1 MRWFEYYD
9 ADDPLTLA
17 EAETFLAEAAADLH
31 ARAEVDWQLKE
42 LGLAAALV
50 TVVAVAALLLM
61 CKKVAEFEEMLKL
74 REAEV
79 AERFSKAALRSEVL
93 REFQRVNSEQLIV
106 EDVENEHKDV
116 AHKDEH
122 DSEDIKD
129 KKHSHHHHHKHHDHH
144 HNQDRHHKHHHHH
157 KHRDNDDP
165 RDEGEEDTDQVV
177 NIENSVVYITSS
189 PPSPSHQQ

>member
-50 TVVAVAALLLM
+50 TLVAVAALLLM

-79 AERFSKAALRSEVL
+79 AERFSKAALRGEVL
-93 REFQRVNSEQLIV
+93 KEFQRVNSEQLIV
-106 EDVENEHKDV
+106 EDVENEHKDD

-122 DSEDIKD
+122 DSEDTKD
-129 KKHSHHHHHKHHDHH
+129 KGHSHHHHHKHHH
-144 HNQDRHHKHHHHH
+144 HNQDQHH
-157 KHRDNDDP
+157 KHRHHHEHYDDH
-165 RDEGEEDTDQVV
+165 RDEDKDDTDQVV

-189 PPSPSHQQ
+189 PPSPSHHQ

>member
-61 CKKVAEFEEMLKL
+61 CKKVAEFEEMLKM

-93 REFQRVNSEQLIV
+93 REFQRVNSEQLFV
-106 EDVENEHKDV
+106 EDVENEHKDN
-116 AHKDEH
+116 HKDEH

-144 HNQDRHHKHHHHH
+144 HNQDQHHKHHHHH

>member
-50 TVVAVAALLLM
+50 TLVAVAALLLM

-79 AERFSKAALRSEVL
+79 AERFSKAALRGEVL

-106 EDVENEHKDV
+106 EDVENEHKDD
-116 AHKDEH
+116 AHKNEH
-122 DSEDIKD
+122 DSEDTTD
-129 KKHSHHHHHKHHDHH
+129 KGHHHHHHHKHHHHH
-144 HNQDRHHKHHHHH
+144 HNQDQHH
-157 KHRDNDDP
+157 KHRHHQEHHDDH
-165 RDEGEEDTDQVV
+165 RDEDKDDTDQVV

-189 PPSPSHQQ
+189 PPSPSHPQ

>member
-61 CKKVAEFEEMLKL
+61 CKKVAEFEEMLKM

-106 EDVENEHKDV
+106 EDVENEHKDN
-116 AHKDEH
+116 HKDEH
-122 DSEDIKD
+122 YSEDIKD
-129 KKHSHHHHHKHHDHH
+129 KKHSYHHHHKHHDHH
-144 HNQDRHHKHHHHH
+144 HNQDQHHKHHHHH
-157 KHRDNDDP
+157 KHRDNDDH

-189 PPSPSHQQ
+189 PPSPSHHQ

>member
-61 CKKVAEFEEMLKL
+61 CKKVAEFEEMLKM

-106 EDVENEHKDV
+106 EDVENEHKDN
-116 AHKDEH
+116 HKDEH

-129 KKHSHHHHHKHHDHH
+129 KKHSHPHHHKHHDHH
-144 HNQDRHHKHHHHH
+144 HNQDQHHKHHHHH

>member
-61 CKKVAEFEEMLKL
+61 CKKVAEFEEMLKM
-74 REAEV
+74 REVEV

-106 EDVENEHKDV
+106 EDVENEHKDN
-116 AHKDEH
+116 HKDEH

-129 KKHSHHHHHKHHDHH
+129 KKHSHPHHHKHHDHH
-144 HNQDRHHKHHHHH
+144 HNQDQHHKHHHHH

-165 RDEGEEDTDQVV
+165 RYEGEEDTDQVV

>member
-50 TVVAVAALLLM
+50 TLVAVAALLLM

-79 AERFSKAALRSEVL
+79 AERFSKAALRGEVL

-106 EDVENEHKDV
+106 EDVENEHKDD

-129 KKHSHHHHHKHHDHH
+129 KGHSHHHHHKHHHH
-144 HNQDRHHKHHHHH
+144 HNQDQHH
-157 KHRDNDDP
+157 KHRHHHEHHDDH
-165 RDEGEEDTDQVV
+165 RDEDQDDTDQVV

-189 PPSPSHQQ
+189 PPSPSHPQ

>member
-61 CKKVAEFEEMLKL
+61 CKKVAEFEEMLKM

-106 EDVENEHKDV
+106 EDVENEHKDN
-116 AHKDEH
+116 HKDEH
-122 DSEDIKD
+122 DSEDTKD
-129 KKHSHHHHHKHHDHH
+129 KGHSHHHHHKHHDHH
-144 HNQDRHHKHHHHH
+144 HNQDQHHKHHHHH
-157 KHRDNDDP
+157 RHRDNDDHC
-165 RDEGEEDTDQVV
+165 DEGEEDTDQVV

>member
-9 ADDPLTLA
+9 ADDPLTMA

-61 CKKVAEFEEMLKL
+61 CKKVAEFEEMLKM

-93 REFQRVNSEQLIV
+93 REFQRVDSEQLIV
-106 EDVENEHKDV
+106 EDVENEHKD

-144 HNQDRHHKHHHHH
+144 HNQDQHHKHHHHH

>member
-9 ADDPLTLA
+9 ADDPLTMA

-61 CKKVAEFEEMLKL
+61 CKKVAEFEEMLKM

-93 REFQRVNSEQLIV
+93 REFQRVDSEQLIV
-106 EDVENEHKDV
+106 EDVENEHKD

-157 KHRDNDDP
+157 RHRDNDDP

-189 PPSPSHQQ
+189 PPSPSHHQ

>member
-61 CKKVAEFEEMLKL
+61 CKKVAEFEEMLKM

-106 EDVENEHKDV
+106 EDVENEHKDN
-116 AHKDEH
+116 HKDEH
-122 DSEDIKD
+122 DSEDKG
-129 KKHSHHHHHKHHDHH
+129 HSHHHHHKHHDHH

-157 KHRDNDDP
+157 KHRDNDDH

>member
-31 ARAEVDWQLKE
+31 ARAEADWQLKE

-50 TVVAVAALLLM
+50 TLVAVAALLLM

-79 AERFSKAALRSEVL
+79 AERFSKAALRGEVL

-106 EDVENEHKDV
+106 EDVENEHKDD

-129 KKHSHHHHHKHHDHH
+129 KGHSHHHHHKHHH
-144 HNQDRHHKHHHHH
+144 HNQDQHH
-157 KHRDNDDP
+157 KHRHHQEHHDDH
-165 RDEGEEDTDQVV
+165 RDEDKDDTDQVV

-189 PPSPSHQQ
+189 PPSPSHHQ

>member
-42 LGLAAALV
+42 LGLAAALG

-61 CKKVAEFEEMLKL
+61 CKKVAEFEEMLKM

-93 REFQRVNSEQLIV
+93 REFQRVDSEQLIV
-106 EDVENEHKDV
+106 EDVENEHKDN
-116 AHKDEH
+116 HKDEH

-129 KKHSHHHHHKHHDHH
+129 KGRSHHHHHKHHDHH
-144 HNQDRHHKHHHHH
+144 HNQDQHHKHHHHH
-157 KHRDNDDP
+157 KHRDNDDH

>member
-9 ADDPLTLA
+9 ADDPLTMA

-61 CKKVAEFEEMLKL
+61 CKKVAEFEEMLKM

-93 REFQRVNSEQLIV
+93 REFQRVDSEQLIV
-106 EDVENEHKDV
+106 EDVENEHKD

-157 KHRDNDDP
+157 RHRDNDDH

-189 PPSPSHQQ
+189 PPSPSHQH

>member
-61 CKKVAEFEEMLKL
+61 CKKVAEFEEMLKM

-106 EDVENEHKDV
+106 EDVENEHKDN
-116 AHKDEH
+116 HKDEH

-129 KKHSHHHHHKHHDHH
+129 KKHSHPHHHKHHDHH

>member
-106 EDVENEHKDV
+106 EDVENEHKDN
-116 AHKDEH
+116 HKDEH

-157 KHRDNDDP
+157 KHRDNDDH